1 MNLTLSESDFDTIV
15 EKINK
20 LTTGLKTSINNIK
33 SETEI
38 PLASATNLYT
48 SVFKEL
54 ESDEVNP
61 NEIDEHINETISLM
75 HAHIKTNNE
84 LKSVSVV
91 SQETLETNTQI
102 NKTLIGISLNLT
114 KLNENSNLVEEVLNT
129 NKVDLDYQMNTVDHE
144 NIKIKIKTLTWSN
157 EHANEVG

>member
-1 MNLTLSESDFDTIV
+1 LNLTLSESDFDTIV

-20 LTTGLKTSINNIK
+20 LTTGLNTSINNIK

-48 SVFKEL
+48 SAFKEL

-61 NEIDEHINETISLM
+61 NEIEDHINETISLM
-75 HAHIKTNNE
+75 HTHIKTNNE

-102 NKTLIGISLNLT
+102 NDTLIGISLNLT
-114 KLNENSNLVEEVLNT
+114 KLNENNNLVEEILNT
-129 NKVDLDYQMNTVDHE
+129 NKVDLDYQMNTIDHE

-157 EHANEVG
+157 EHANEVS

>member
-61 NEIDEHINETISLM
+61 NEIDDHINETISLM

>member
-61 NEIDEHINETISLM
+61 NEIDDHINETISLM

-129 NKVDLDYQMNTVDHE
+129 NKVDLDYQMNANDHE